1 MKDTSSFLDLAL
13 DDSMGFDP
21 LGAFDD
27 DVEEDAEEVTE
38 GYLGT
43 PLTDVPAPVVD
54 TRPAPERI
62 ADLFSAMAPRRRT
75 LLGMITFCAAPQT
88 TDALD
93 AEVDRLQTDNFSV
106 YSPASLANLLERA
119 GALARVTADGE
130 PYPEGDPEPV
140 LVEVDGVS
148 YYEADEAPEV
158 CWLATE
164 DGAAYAEAD
173 KPLDR
178 LTNLLAED
186 AKYATIYE
194 RILGLTAQDAG
205 ASMPTINEAVDNDEL
220 LKSPRLYAP
229 HFIDK
234 LEKCDAVEWRDKSW
248 RITEVGRAGQR
259 IVADLVAAQ
268 AAPEPEAQADK
279 AAHDAQ

>member
-43 PLTDVPAPVVD
+43 PHTDVPAPVVD

-148 YYEADEAPEV
+148 YYEAGEAPEV

-205 ASMPTINEAVDNDEL
+205 ASMPTINEAVEL
-220 LKSPRLYAP
+220 AKRYEEPETVA
-229 HFIDK
+229 FINGV
-234 LEKCDAVEWRDKSW
+234 LGGFVRGE
-248 RITEVGRAGQR
+248 G
-259 IVADLVAAQ
+259 L
-268 AAPEPEAQADK
+268 APESEQ
-279 AAHDAQ
+279 